1 MTARAERDELQLELE
16 QVRRRRED
24 GARVEADLA
33 CRQAAIEARLGE
45 LAGDPPDARETVD
58 ARLRSAYGP
67 VRSADELIAA
77 IHVWRRHIP
86 SASSLWMDVED
97 GRDHLRGDP
106 AAHLVVVEYGD
117 YQCGECAEAHALQ
130 PLLRPWLHDGRLCV
144 VFRHF
149 PLLDAHPLSLRA
161 AQAAEAAAL
170 QHRFWAMHDL
180 LMENEVVG
188 HESRHRHMRKKAP
201 RDTIDLDHAARR
213 AGLDI
218 DRYRADVDD
227 PAVLQR
233 VLEDFRGGLAGGVNG
248 TPTFFVN
255 GRRAHSV
262 AVGEL
267 YAEIVAPPASAA
279 GATTVRGR

>member
-1 MTARAERDELQLELE
+1 VNARSP
-16 QVRRRRED
+16 
-24 GARVEADLA
+24 
-33 CRQAAIEARLGE
+33 GE
-45 LAGDPPDARETVD
+45 
-58 ARLRSAYGP
+58 YGP
-67 VRSADELIAA
+67 VRSADELIWA

-86 SASSLWMDVED
+86 SAGSLWIDVED

-106 AAHLVVVEYGD
+106 AAPLVVVEYGD
-117 YQCGECAEAHALQ
+117 YQCEECAEAHALQ
-130 PLLRPWLHDGRLCV
+130 PLVRPWLQDGRLCV

-161 AQAAEAAAL
+161 AQAAEAAAV
-170 QHRFWAMHDL
+170 QGRFWAMHDL

-201 RDTIDLDHAARR
+201 LDTIELDHAARR

-218 DRYRADVDD
+218 DRFRADIDD

-255 GRRAHSV
+255 GRRADSV
-262 AVGEL
+262 AVE
-267 YAEIVAPPASAA
+267 EIFAQIIAPPASAA
-279 GATTVRGR
+279 VPTTVSGRSR